1 MDRRAAVRGHET
13 KTSMRPKVRGRTR
26 HAQPHGNP
34 LPVRSRSSDEGS
46 RHARSEGDVLGGRH
60 ADARGDP
67 ARAAVRLG
75 GLDLDGGIIFIEC
88 LGEFCGCG
96 PPHATVDRGHD
107 ALVGDDARRAGQAHS
122 GKARLGEARPSHSHQ
137 PMRMLRNPF
146 VDPSI
151 PVARASSLQEF
162 SPAVP
167 RPHPRSG
174 PNGPR
179 RLPARSGPLRAIFH
193 GDSKPVS
200 IDPHP
205 LRRPPNRSRPTRA
218 ALRGRAPQAAIDS
231 SALRR
236 PLDRSRSPSHAPAGH
251 GIEVSTDLDPSR
263 RPPRA
268 VASSPPCLRRPARS
282 ITTALERPVTPRDP
296 VASSL
301 ARPPRPPR
309 SIATASGRLDNARSP
324 GFLPHCRL
332 VEARCRKGPQT
343 CSSISTSRR
352 WSGSPRRG

>member
-1 MDRRAAVRGHET
+1 MPLSGMMHDVLDRPIRARRGSARPGHPTVTSRCVCCATPSSTPPSPSHEQARCKNFHPPSPVHT
-13 KTSMRPKVRGRTR
+13 LDLARTVLGDSLLDPDR
-26 HAQPHGNP
+26 FGPSFTATRSQ
-34 LPVRSRSSDEGS
+34 SRSIRTPFEG
-46 RHARSEGDVLGGRH
+46 R
-60 ADARGDP
+60 
-67 ARAAVRLG
+67 
-75 GLDLDGGIIFIEC
+75 
-88 LGEFCGCG
+88 
-96 PPHATVDRGHD
+96 
-107 ALVGDDARRAGQAHS
+107 
-122 GKARLGEARPSHSHQ
+122 
-137 PMRMLRNPF
+137 
-146 VDPSI
+146 
-151 PVARASSLQEF
+151 
-162 SPAVP
+162 
-167 RPHPRSG
+167 
-174 PNGPR
+174 
-179 RLPARSGPLRAIFH
+179 
-193 GDSKPVS
+193 
-200 IDPHP
+200 
-205 LRRPPNRSRPTRA
+205 PNRSRPTRA